1 MIDIVGTCYRF
12 IGDVLHGFRAQPKSS
27 NVENMEVDTKPASK
41 PLNLTKF
48 DDLAAQALTTVFGMD
63 AEGRI
68 KKEKARKVVE
78 NLGLIGGT
86 DETNK
91 NFELPDSLEEDQELK
106 AEEIVDGLDDDQD
119 GLRRTELIKRAFTVF
134 DEDGDGYI
142 DAVEIKRVLECLGLA
157 KGWDMDQFEK
167 MIRAVDLNFDGKVDL
182 SEFELMMGAKIM

>member
-12 IGDVLHGFRAQPKSS
+12 IGDVLHGFRAQPSKS
-27 NVENMEVDTKPASK
+27 NVDNVEVDPKPASK

-68 KKEKARKVVE
+68 KKEQARKVVE
-78 NLGLIGGT
+78 NLGLIGGM
-86 DETNK
+86 DETK
-91 NFELPDSLEEDQELK
+91 NFELPGSLEEDQELK

-119 GLRRTELIKRAFTVF
+119 GLRRSELMKRAFTVF

-142 DAVEIKRVLECLGLA
+142 DATEIKRVLECLGLA

-167 MIRAVDLNFDGKVDL
+167 MIKAVDLNFDGKVDL

>member
-12 IGDVLHGFRAQPKSS
+12 IGDVLHGFRAQPNKSDVVD
-27 NVENMEVDTKPASK
+27 NVEVDPKTASK

-86 DETNK
+86 EETK
-91 NFELPDSLEEDQELK
+91 NFELPGSSEEDQELK

-119 GLRRTELIKRAFTVF
+119 GVRRSELMKRAFTVF

-142 DAVEIKRVLECLGLA
+142 DATEIKRVLECLGLA

>member
-12 IGDVLHGFRAQPKSS
+12 IGGVLHGLWAQPDKSD
-27 NVENMEVDTKPASK
+27 VDNMEVDPKAASK

-86 DETNK
+86 DETK
-91 NFELPDSLEEDQELK
+91 NFELPGSLEEDQELK

-119 GLRRTELIKRAFTVF
+119 GLRRSELMKRAFTVF

-142 DAVEIKRVLECLGLA
+142 DAIEIKRVLECLGLA

-167 MIRAVDLNFDGKVDL
+167 MIKAVDLNFDGKVDL
-182 SEFELMMGAKIM
+182 SEFELMMGAKTM

>member
-1 MIDIVGTCYRF
+1 
-12 IGDVLHGFRAQPKSS
+12 
-27 NVENMEVDTKPASK
+27 MEVDPKAVSK

-68 KKEKARKVVE
+68 KKEQARKVVE

-86 DETNK
+86 DETK
-91 NFELPDSLEEDQELK
+91 NFELPGSLEEDQELK

-119 GLRRTELIKRAFTVF
+119 GVRRSELMKGAFTVF

-142 DAVEIKRVLECLGLA
+142 DATEIKRVLECLGLA
-157 KGWDMDQFEK
+157 EGWDMDQFEK
-167 MIRAVDLNFDGKVDL
+167 MIKAVDLNFDGKVDL